1 MTAATP
7 DEPDTPAAAPGAP
20 GAASAAP
27 GGAPATPPR
36 RTSGREMLV
45 AALLCALG
53 AALVLLAAG
62 RGWAAASVT
71 LPAPL
76 PSRSVTLTGGD
87 LAPALNGLGLAGLA
101 GLAGII
107 ATRGVARLVVGGL
120 IVAIGAGSVL
130 SSVGATAS
138 DRVLAELRDRMS
150 LAEGAAVHAQPTM
163 WWLVAVAG
171 GVLLAAAGALTVVRG
186 RRWPGMSS
194 RYDAPGAAV
203 KRPEPAAGNL
213 WDSLD
218 SGADPTVD
226 PAEEPE
232 RPRR

>member
-1 MTAATP
+1 MSAGAPETP
-7 DEPDTPAAAPGAP
+7 DGAAPGA
-20 GAASAAP
+20 
-27 GGAPATPPR
+27 PPR

-45 AALLCALG
+45 AALVCAVG

-62 RGWAAASVT
+62 RGWAGATVT
-71 LPAPL
+71 LPSPL

-101 GLAGII
+101 GLAGVI
-107 ATRGVARLVVGGL
+107 ATRGVARVVVGGL
-120 IVAIGAGSVL
+120 IVVIGAGSVL
-130 SSVGATAS
+130 SSVGATAG

-171 GVLLAAAGALTVVRG
+171 GVLLAAAGAFTVVRG

-194 RYDAPGAAV
+194 RYDAPGAAAE
-203 KRPEPAAGNL
+203 RPEPATGNL

-226 PAEEPE
+226 PAEEAPAGE
-232 RPRR
+232 AGTPGR